1 LHFVYKNNTKSSPCQ
16 GKNPFFPQKMAKIK
30 DDFSL
35 PLLCAAQGF
44 ATAVATR
51 GLCAR
56 PLDSFA
62 FRI

>member
-1 LHFVYKNNTKSSPCQ
+1 
-16 GKNPFFPQKMAKIK
+16 MAKIK